1 MTAPNNVTPPT
12 PPAQVPVDGGQP
24 RAYQQK
30 PKKPFWKKWWFWLI
44 VVLVVL
50 GVVGSTQSG
59 DDTATSAS
67 TESSTQT
74 ATPKKSEKPTK
85 PAEPAK
91 PAKPA
96 EKTIELQATA
106 TGNGTVMIYKA
117 GSSSNEHFSGQWSKT
132 YTGDEAKD
140 LSSFSVHGD
149 IMGGDNQQVSCKVIV
164 NGQEKDSKD
173 ASGSAGSV
181 MCNIPWF

>member
-24 RAYQQK
+24 RRHDNKQG
-30 PKKPFWKKWWFWLI
+30 KKPLFKRWWFWLI

-67 TESSTQT
+67 TESSTNQT
-74 ATPKKSEKPTK
+74 TTPEKSEKQT
-85 PAEPAK
+85 K

-140 LSSFSVHGD
+140 LSMFSVSGD

-173 ASGSAGSV
+173 ASGSAGSA
-181 MCNIPWF
+181 MCNIPLF

>member
-1 MTAPNNVTPPT
+1 MTAPNNVTP

-24 RAYQQK
+24 RRHDNKQG
-30 PKKPFWKKWWFWLI
+30 KKPLFKRWWFWLI

-50 GVVGSTQSG
+50 GVAGSTQSG

-67 TESSTQT
+67 TESSTSQT
-74 ATPKKSEKPTK
+74 TTPEKSEKQT
-85 PAEPAK
+85 K

-96 EKTIELQATA
+96 EKTVELQATA

-140 LSSFSVHGD
+140 LSMFSVSGD

-173 ASGSAGSV
+173 ASGSAGSA
-181 MCNIPWF
+181 MCNIPLF

>member
-24 RAYQQK
+24 RRHDNKQG
-30 PKKPFWKKWWFWLI
+30 KKPLFKRWWFWLI

-50 GVVGSTQSG
+50 GVAGSTQSG

-67 TESSTQT
+67 TESSTNQT
-74 ATPKKSEKPTK
+74 TTPEKSEKQT
-85 PAEPAK
+85 K

-140 LSSFSVHGD
+140 LSMFSVSGD

-173 ASGSAGSV
+173 ASGSAGSA
-181 MCNIPWF
+181 MCNIPLF

>member
-1 MTAPNNVTPPT
+1 MNTLLYVFRSIKLFT
-12 PPAQVPVDGGQP
+12 
-24 RAYQQK
+24 K
-30 PKKPFWKKWWFWLI
+30 C
-44 VVLVVL
+44 VVIVVL
-50 GVVGSTQSG
+50 GVAGSTQFGS
-59 DDTATSAS
+59 DTATSAS

-74 ATPKKSEKPTK
+74 ATPKKSEKPTKPTK

-181 MCNIPWF
+181 MCNIPLF